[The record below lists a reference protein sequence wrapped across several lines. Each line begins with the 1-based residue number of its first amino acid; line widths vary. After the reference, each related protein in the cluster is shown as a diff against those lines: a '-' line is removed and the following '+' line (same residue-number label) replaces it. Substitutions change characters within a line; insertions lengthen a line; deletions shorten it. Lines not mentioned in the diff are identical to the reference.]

1 MGRPLAG
8 SGRRLAAREDGFTLL
23 ELLIAV
29 QILSILVAI
38 AVPSF
43 LSFKLRAMKSAA
55 QANVRAAVE
64 GVEGFSGDHNTGYSG
79 LTLTKLQA
87 SYDAGIKN
95 IKIVRAN
102 GTSYCYQNTSPSTV
116 TYKKPGPGST
126 ITSGVC

>member
-1 MGRPLAG
+1 MRRPSAG
-8 SGRRLAAREDGFTLL
+8 DGRRLAAREDGFTLV
-23 ELLIAV
+23 ELLIVV
-29 QILSILVAI
+29 QILSILLAI
-38 AVPSF
+38 AFPSF

-64 GVEGFSGDHNTGYSG
+64 GVEGYSGEHSTGYSG

-102 GTSYCYQNTSPSTV
+102 ATSYCYQNTVPGTV
-116 TYKKPGPGST
+116 TYKKPGPGMP